1 MSHPISLLVWFTDEI
16 RGVGRTAECCRAD
29 AHARCLEE
37 HAAYAADAGADPTIE
52 PLEGWLAALA
62 EGGVVELRVEG
73 DAERARRV
81 FCALVRER
89 SAVSWWWS
97 ALSELLALPR

>member
-1 MSHPISLLVWFTDEI
+1 MSHPISLFVWFTDEI
-16 RGVGRTAECCRAD
+16 RRVGRTAESCRAD

-37 HAAYAADAGADPTIE
+37 RAAYAAGADPTIE

-89 SAVSWWWS
+89 SAVSGWWS
-97 ALSELLALPR
+97 AISELLALPR